1 MGGALGWAITKF
13 TLNVQDAYAD
23 AGSIVE
29 QAVSGL
35 RTVYAFTLQ
44 ERFAQLYEKALV
56 KARIAGIRRG
66 VFLGGKQ
73 STHFIVMYFM
83 LTTSIQWALACS
95 CLCCLPPMDCPF
107 GMVASSSLKER

>member
-66 VFLGGKQ
+66 VFLGGKP
-73 STHFIVMYFM
+73 SIHFIVMYLM
-83 LTTSIQWALACS
+83 LTSI
-95 CLCCLPPMDCPF
+95 
-107 GMVASSSLKER
+107 